1 MNKKIIWII
10 IGLMSI
16 ALFGSIW
23 LQVNWIQSSIRLNE
37 EQFDKNVYA
46 ALNTVADRLEYEEQR
61 EAFNYMN
68 GYSTTYFEREVRQ
81 RLEEGK
87 VEFSLDISYEQFKSP
102 KGNPIKADPKSFILT
117 SDNECNCDKCVNE
130 RIVKYA
136 KLMRFSQ
143 EMNQV
148 PLAERIFNLDLL
160 DAFIKKELTNR
171 GINTHFNYGVFSN
184 KEKSFVI
191 ANRHYVVEDSS
202 PQAIQP
208 GIKNLYTSKYKVD
221 LFRQDVPSPGMLM
234 VFFPDK
240 TEYVWAAVWQNLL
253 ASMLFTGIII
263 FCFAYTVQVIFKQK
277 KVSEMKNDFINN
289 MTHEFKTPIATISL
303 AADSITSPMISGN
316 ADKVK
321 RFADIIKQENKRMN
335 SQVEKVLQMAVL
347 DRNDFQLKMTSV
359 NVHEVIERAV
369 ENFTLQVENREG
381 SLQADLKADN
391 PYIEGDLTHVSNIV
405 HNLMD
410 NANKYSPEKPEICI
424 SSRNINN
431 GLEITVED
439 KGMGMSKEALKHIFD
454 KFYRVHTG
462 NLHDVKGFGLGLSYV
477 KAMMV
482 AHGGHIDVKS
492 ELGKGSKFILFFP
505 GKQQ

>member
-1 MNKKIIWII
+1 MNKKIIWLIV
-10 IGLMSI
+10 GLMSI

-23 LQVNWIQSSIRLNE
+23 LQVNWIESSIRLNE

-81 RLEEGK
+81 QLEEGK

-102 KGNPIKADPKSFILT
+102 KNVQQDLKSFILS

-130 RIVKYA
+130 RIAKYA
-136 KLMRFSQ
+136 KLMRFNQ
-143 EMNQV
+143 EINQV

-160 DAFIKKELTNR
+160 DAFLKKELTNR
-171 GINTHFNYGVFSN
+171 GINTHFNYGIYSN

-191 ANRHYVVEDSS
+191 ANKHYVVEDSS

-208 GIKNLYTSKYKVD
+208 GYKTLYTSKYKVD

-240 TEYVWAAVWQNLL
+240 SEYVWSAVWQNLL
-253 ASMLFTGIII
+253 ASILFTTIII
-263 FCFAYTVQVIFKQK
+263 FCFAYTVHVIFRQK

-303 AADSITSPMISGN
+303 AADSITSPMISGD
-316 ADKVK
+316 AGKVK

-335 SQVEKVLQMAVL
+335 SQVEKVLQMALL
-347 DRNDFQLKMTSV
+347 DRNDFQLKKTTV
-359 NVHEVIERAV
+359 NMHEVIERAM
-369 ENFTLQVENREG
+369 ENFALQVESREG
-381 SLQADLKADN
+381 VLHSDLQAEE
-391 PYIEGDLTHVSNIV
+391 PYIEADLTHISNII

-410 NANKYSPEKPEICI
+410 NANKYSPEKPEITV
-424 SSRNINN
+424 STRNKNN
-431 GLEITVED
+431 GIEVTVED

-477 KAMMV
+477 KAMV
-482 AHGGHIDVKS
+482 QAHGGQIDAKS

-505 GKQQ
+505 GKG

>member
-1 MNKKIIWII
+1 MNKKVIWLIVC
-10 IGLMSI
+10 LMSI

-23 LQVNWIQSSIRLNE
+23 LQVNWIESSIRLNE

-81 RLEEGK
+81 QLEEGK

-102 KGNPIKADPKSFILT
+102 KSVRQDLKSFVLS

-136 KLMRFSQ
+136 KLMRFNQ
-143 EMNQV
+143 EINQV

-160 DAFIKKELTNR
+160 DAFLKKELSNR
-171 GINTHFNYGVFSN
+171 GINTDFNYGIYSN

-191 ANRHYVVEDSS
+191 ANKHYVVEDSS

-208 GIKNLYTSKYKVD
+208 GHKNLYTSKYKVD

-234 VFFPDK
+234 VFFPAK
-240 TEYVWAAVWQNLL
+240 SEYVWSAVWQNLL
-253 ASMLFTGIII
+253 ASILFTSIIV
-263 FCFAYTVQVIFKQK
+263 FCFAYTVHVIFRQK
-277 KVSEMKNDFINN
+277 KVSEMKSDFINN

-303 AADSITSPMISGN
+303 AADSITSPMISGD
-316 ADKVK
+316 AAKVK

-347 DRNDFQLKMTSV
+347 DKNDYQLKKTSV
-359 NVHEVIERAV
+359 NMHEVIERAV
-369 ENFTLQVENREG
+369 ENFALQVESREG
-381 SLQADLKADN
+381 VLHSNLEAEN
-391 PYIEGDLTHVSNIV
+391 PYIEGDLTHMSNII

-410 NANKYSPEKPEICI
+410 NANKYSPDKPEITV
-424 SSRNINN
+424 STRNKNKGI
-431 GLEITVED
+431 EITVED
-439 KGMGMSKEALKHIFD
+439 KGMGMTKEALKHIFD

-477 KAMMV
+477 KAMV
-482 AHGGHIDVKS
+482 QAHGGQIDAKS

-505 GKQQ
+505 GRES